1 MTSNFPCCNYWQAL
15 LIANRQ
21 RLTPWKDLIT
31 EILQKVEPAVE
42 LHELRNEEEVISRQ
56 VLERVSDVFDETFTQ
71 FDKMDYYL
79 KLSLKSEIYKDV
91 VGLFVRQLY
100 MSDGYTEQERGAL
113 ESVLL
118 AILIKSVKEPP
129 MTVENWRQLSCLLTE
144 SVVQLYAELIDRV
157 ELQIMY
163 ITGNTVYTYFEERC
177 SKAEVDSLLENA
189 FETLSLEEEVRQF
202 TSRHGNGHTKTILQF
217 VERWQEDRQMKEV
230 DRIKPFLVCLEAYWH
245 GKIRLGSR
253 QGVEKMYNRLR
264 Y

>member
-21 RLTPWKDLIT
+21 RLTPWKDLTT
-31 EILQKVEPAVE
+31 EILQKLEPTVGLE
-42 LHELRNEEEVISRQ
+42 DLRLGEEAICHQILEQ
-56 VLERVSDVFDETFTQ
+56 VSEVFDETFAQ

-100 MSDGYTEQERGAL
+100 MSDGYSDQERGAL
-113 ESVLL
+113 QRVLQ
-118 AILIKSVKEPP
+118 AVLIKSVKEPP
-129 MTVENWRQLSCLLTE
+129 LTVESWRQLSSLLTE
-144 SVVQLYAELIDRV
+144 SVVQHYTELIDDV

-163 ITGNTVYTYFEERC
+163 ITGNTVYTYFEECC
-177 SKAEVDSLLENA
+177 SKAEVDSLLEKA
-189 FETLSLEEEVRQF
+189 FETLTLEEEVRQF